1 MVVYTGARTRGGLGL
16 RITNSQVQ
24 EFFPPEAL
32 TIELE
37 LDHLRILCPLDASFW
52 QDRPEIHDLRLS
64 SWLETKRSTGKLAN
78 SGGQLTMV
86 PCGNN
91 TFRLLPVLPD
101 PPSPN
106 SFPATWLS

>member
-1 MVVYTGARTRGGLGL
+1 MVVYTGARTRGVLGL
-16 RITNSQVQ
+16 QITNSQVQ

-37 LDHLRILCPLDASFW
+37 LDHLRITCPLPASFW

-91 TFRLLPVLPD
+91 TFRLLPLPPD

-106 SFPATWLS
+106 HFPATWLA